1 MLAFLK
7 MSRMILSILS
17 RRFSLLLVYLGQW
30 RKRWFNVSISIPQM
44 RIELTVSKKL
54 CLNLWSLKW
63 LRTTRRRVRKI
74 SPFVWL
80 TLRTSLLRGLIK
92 FKIFFLKVE
101 YEGELRISEFDL
113 FHSTN
118 ADRKKELRKKLFLTL
133 TH

>member
-1 MLAFLK
+1 MTKNNAET
-7 MSRMILSILS
+7 
-17 RRFSLLLVYLGQW
+17 G
-30 RKRWFNVSISIPQM
+30 
-44 RIELTVSKKL
+44 E
-54 CLNLWSLKW
+54 
-63 LRTTRRRVRKI
+63 KI